1 MVFGNMVFSI
11 SVKIL
16 AIIVYIL
23 RIVLFNLT
31 EYKNQKFEYI
41 SNRKEIQSIYKN
53 EKLLKD
59 IIFLMMVTLQFFP

>member
-1 MVFGNMVFSI
+1 MVFSI

-16 AIIVYIL
+16 AIMVYIL

>member
-1 MVFGNMVFSI
+1 MVFSI